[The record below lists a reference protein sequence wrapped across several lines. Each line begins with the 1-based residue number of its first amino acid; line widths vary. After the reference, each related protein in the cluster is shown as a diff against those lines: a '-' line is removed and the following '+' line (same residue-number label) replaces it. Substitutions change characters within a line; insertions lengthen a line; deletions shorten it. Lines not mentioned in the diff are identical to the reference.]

1 MAVQLGKRYG
11 IYRDTGKVDDKGEPI
26 LETIVELLC
35 IRPGAGTCELGYSSE
50 PMELVAPK
58 VLPSAD

>member
-11 IYRDTGKVDDKGEPI
+11 RPTGEHDKDGNPVYD
-26 LETIVELLC
+26 VELLC
-35 IRPGAGTCELGYSSE
+35 IKPGDGTCELNIGGIAL
-50 PMELVAPK
+50 ELLQPK